1 MHILVMD
8 QPPMNL
14 KRAQMI
20 IDAETETSLSLF
32 EPISHLPTKIYQT
45 VLKRAFD
52 MLLSRPFAT
61 TGHRRSTYSPIVHV
75 IFTRLSASHPVLPR
89 NTLLHPEYHGQLPFG
104 RATTGSL
111 HFDLDW
117 SSIHRARKLSACL
130 IEHNLLVSQCRKL
143 ITQNGTNAT
152 KLRLLHKSS
161 PSFSKIP

>member
-75 IFTRLSASHPVLPR
+75 IFTRLSASHPVLPPKHALLYPGYHEHIEEEKFLLLELR
-89 NTLLHPEYHGQLPFG
+89 GHSTSTSINRVSIKLESFQLVLSSTTICYERTVASYYMKKSVLVNNTKWG
-104 RATTGSL
+104 
-111 HFDLDW
+111 
-117 SSIHRARKLSACL
+117 
-130 IEHNLLVSQCRKL
+130 
-143 ITQNGTNAT
+143 
-152 KLRLLHKSS
+152 
-161 PSFSKIP
+161 